1 MTTYPTAPRTGLG
14 TASLV
19 LGICS
24 LLAGW
29 TFFAPIVGLCL
40 GIASRS
46 REPMARGRA
55 GWGILLNLVA
65 LAIWVLVGAL
75 AGIRDSHG
83 TADAAVAAGDQRGLA
98 RELARALVTRLAVI
112 RLWRHPGRQGHP

>member
-1 MTTYPTAPRTGLG
+1 MTTVQPTPRTGLG

-29 TFFAPIVGLCL
+29 TFFAPVVGLCL
-40 GIASRS
+40 GIASRG
-46 REPMARGRA
+46 REPAARGRA

-65 LAIWVLVGAL
+65 LAVWVLVGAL
-75 AGIRDSHG
+75 FVVGGA
-83 TADAAVAAGDQRGLA
+83 AAVWTG
-98 RELARALVTRLAVI
+98 VTQ
-112 RLWRHPGRQGHP
+112 GR

>member
-1 MTTYPTAPRTGLG
+1 MVTSTTAPRTGLG

-29 TFFAPIVGLCL
+29 TFVAPVVGLVL
-40 GIASRS
+40 GIMSRG
-46 REPMARGRA
+46 REPLARGRA

-65 LAIWVLVGAL
+65 LAIWVLLGVVFL
-75 AGIRDSHG
+75 AFG
-83 TADAAVAAGDQRGLA
+83 T
-98 RELARALVTRLAVI
+98 LAVWS
-112 RLWRHPGRQGHP
+112 RTTQGG

>member
-1 MTTYPTAPRTGLG
+1 MVTYPASSRTGLG

-29 TFFAPIVGLCL
+29 TFFAPIVGLVL
-40 GIASRS
+40 GIMSRG

-55 GWGILLNLVA
+55 GWGILLNAVA
-65 LAIWVLVGAL
+65 LAIW
-75 AGIRDSHG
+75 II
-83 TADAAVAAGDQRGLA
+83 AVACFVAFG
-98 RELARALVTRLAVI
+98 TLAV
-112 RLWRHPGRQGHP
+112 WSHATSGS

>member
-1 MTTYPTAPRTGLG
+1 MVTYSESPRTGLG

-29 TFFAPIVGLCL
+29 TFVAPVIGLCL

-46 REPMARGRA
+46 REPLARGRA
-55 GWGILLNLVA
+55 GWGIFLNLVA
-65 LAIWVLVGAL
+65 LAAWILVLALLVVG
-75 AGIRDSHG
+75 GVF
-83 TADAAVAAGDQRGLA
+83 AV
-98 RELARALVTRLAVI
+98 
-112 RLWRHPGRQGHP
+112 WQGATQSS

>member
-1 MTTYPTAPRTGLG
+1 MTTVQPTPRTGLG

-29 TFFAPIVGLCL
+29 TFFAPVVGLCL
-40 GIASRS
+40 GIASRG
-46 REPMARGRA
+46 REPAARGRA

-65 LAIWVLVGAL
+65 LAVWVLVGAL
-75 AGIRDSHG
+75 LVVGGA
-83 TADAAVAAGDQRGLA
+83 AAVWTG
-98 RELARALVTRLAVI
+98 VTQ
-112 RLWRHPGRQGHP
+112 GR

>member
-1 MTTYPTAPRTGLG
+1 MVTTTPLPRTGLG

-29 TFFAPIVGLCL
+29 TFLAPVVGLCL

-46 REPMARGRA
+46 REPLARGRA
-55 GWGILLNLVA
+55 GWGILLNLIA
-65 LAIWVLVGAL
+65 LAVWILVGVLLVVGGAL
-75 AGIRDSHG
+75 AVWQNAH
-83 TADAAVAAGDQRGLA
+83 AGA
-98 RELARALVTRLAVI
+98 
-112 RLWRHPGRQGHP
+112 

>member
-1 MTTYPTAPRTGLG
+1 MDTTAPAPRTGLG

-29 TFFAPIVGLCL
+29 TFVAPVVGLCL
-40 GIASRS
+40 GIASRG
-46 REPMARGRA
+46 REPLARGRA

-65 LAIWVLVGAL
+65 LAVWVLLVVLLVVGGAF
-75 AGIRDSHG
+75 
-83 TADAAVAAGDQRGLA
+83 AVWSGVARG
-98 RELARALVTRLAVI
+98 
-112 RLWRHPGRQGHP
+112 H

>member
-1 MTTYPTAPRTGLG
+1 MDTTPHSPRTGLG

-29 TFFAPIVGLCL
+29 TFLAPVVGLCL

-46 REPMARGRA
+46 REPLARGRA

-65 LAIWVLVGAL
+65 LAVWVLLVVLLVVGGAFAL
-75 AGIRDSHG
+75 WTGA
-83 TADAAVAAGDQRGLA
+83 TQ
-98 RELARALVTRLAVI
+98 
-112 RLWRHPGRQGHP
+112 GR

>member
-1 MTTYPTAPRTGLG
+1 MVTPTTSAHRTGLG

-46 REPMARGRA
+46 REPMARARS

-65 LAIWVLVGAL
+65 LAVWILVGVLLVVGGAF
-75 AGIRDSHG
+75 
-83 TADAAVAAGDQRGLA
+83 AVWQGA
-98 RELARALVTRLAVI
+98 TT
-112 RLWRHPGRQGHP
+112 GR

>member
-1 MTTYPTAPRTGLG
+1 MVTYSESPRTGLG

-40 GIASRS
+40 GIASRG
-46 REPMARGRA
+46 REPLARGRA
-55 GWGILLNLVA
+55 GWGILLNVIALAVWIVLVA
-65 LAIWVLVGAL
+65 LFVGF
-75 AGIRDSHG
+75 G
-83 TADAAVAAGDQRGLA
+83 TFAAWQHA
-98 RELARALVTRLAVI
+98 T
-112 RLWRHPGRQGHP
+112 QGS

>member
-1 MTTYPTAPRTGLG
+1 MVTYSESPRTGLG

-29 TFFAPIVGLCL
+29 TFVAPVVGLCL

-46 REPMARGRA
+46 REPSARGRA

-65 LAIWVLVGAL
+65 LAVWILLVVLLVVG
-75 AGIRDSHG
+75 GSF
-83 TADAAVAAGDQRGLA
+83 AVWMGATHAS
-98 RELARALVTRLAVI
+98 
-112 RLWRHPGRQGHP
+112 

>member
-1 MTTYPTAPRTGLG
+1 MVTSSESPRTGLG

-29 TFFAPIVGLCL
+29 TFLAPIVGLCL

-46 REPMARGRA
+46 REPYARARA
-55 GWGILLNLVA
+55 GWGVFLNLVA
-65 LAIWVLVGAL
+65 LAVWILLVVLFVVG
-75 AGIRDSHG
+75 GVF
-83 TADAAVAAGDQRGLA
+83 AVWQGATRGS
-98 RELARALVTRLAVI
+98 
-112 RLWRHPGRQGHP
+112 

>member
-1 MTTYPTAPRTGLG
+1 MTSAYTSPRTGLG

-19 LGICS
+19 LGTCS

-29 TFFAPIVGLCL
+29 TLFAPIVGLCL

-46 REPMARGRA
+46 REPYARGRA

-65 LAIWVLVGAL
+65 LAVWILLGGLLL
-75 AGIRDSHG
+75 AGG
-83 TADAAVAAGDQRGLA
+83 LAAVWTG
-98 RELARALVTRLAVI
+98 VTQ
-112 RLWRHPGRQGHP
+112 GR

>member
-1 MTTYPTAPRTGLG
+1 MTTTQTLPRTGLG

-29 TFFAPIVGLCL
+29 TFFAPVVGLCL

-46 REPMARGRA
+46 REPTARSRA

-65 LAIWVLVGAL
+65 LAVWIIALVLVVAFG
-75 AGIRDSHG
+75 GF
-83 TADAAVAAGDQRGLA
+83 AVFANFAQ
-98 RELARALVTRLAVI
+98 T
-112 RLWRHPGRQGHP
+112 H

>member
-1 MTTYPTAPRTGLG
+1 MTTLQHSPRTGLG

-29 TFFAPIVGLCL
+29 TFFAPVVGLCL
-40 GIASRS
+40 GIASRG
-46 REPMARGRA
+46 REPMARSRA

-65 LAIWVLVGAL
+65 LAVWILVGVLLVLGGAFAVW
-75 AGIRDSHG
+75 AG
-83 TADAAVAAGDQRGLA
+83 
-98 RELARALVTRLAVI
+98 VTQDR
-112 RLWRHPGRQGHP
+112 

>member
-1 MTTYPTAPRTGLG
+1 MVTPTTLPRTGLG

-29 TFFAPIVGLCL
+29 TFVAPVVGLCL

-46 REPMARGRA
+46 REPLARGRA

-65 LAIWVLVGAL
+65 LAVWILVGVLLVVGGAL
-75 AGIRDSHG
+75 AVWQN
-83 TADAAVAAGDQRGLA
+83 A
-98 RELARALVTRLAVI
+98 
-112 RLWRHPGRQGHP
+112 HPGA

>member
-1 MTTYPTAPRTGLG
+1 MVTSTQSLRTGLG

-29 TFFAPIVGLCL
+29 TFVAPVVGLCL
-40 GIASRS
+40 GIASRG
-46 REPMARGRA
+46 REPYARGRA

-65 LAIWVLVGAL
+65 LAVWVLVGVFL
-75 AGIRDSHG
+75 VAGG
-83 TADAAVAAGDQRGLA
+83 AVAAWHGL
-98 RELARALVTRLAVI
+98 TQ
-112 RLWRHPGRQGHP
+112 GR

>member
-1 MTTYPTAPRTGLG
+1 MVTYSESPRTGLG

-19 LGICS
+19 LGVCS

-46 REPMARGRA
+46 REPLARGRA
-55 GWGILLNLVA
+55 GWGILLNVIALAVWIVLVA
-65 LAIWVLVGAL
+65 LFVGL
-75 AGIRDSHG
+75 G
-83 TADAAVAAGDQRGLA
+83 TFAAWQHA
-98 RELARALVTRLAVI
+98 T
-112 RLWRHPGRQGHP
+112 QGS

>member
-1 MTTYPTAPRTGLG
+1 MVTYSESPRTGLG

-19 LGICS
+19 LGVCS

-46 REPMARGRA
+46 REPLARGRA
-55 GWGILLNLVA
+55 GWGILLNVIALAVWIVLVA
-65 LAIWVLVGAL
+65 LFVGL
-75 AGIRDSHG
+75 G
-83 TADAAVAAGDQRGLA
+83 TIAAWQHA
-98 RELARALVTRLAVI
+98 T
-112 RLWRHPGRQGHP
+112 QGS

>member
-1 MTTYPTAPRTGLG
+1 MVTYTESPRTGLG

-29 TFFAPIVGLCL
+29 TFVAPIVGLCL

-46 REPMARGRA
+46 REPLARGRA
-55 GWGILLNLVA
+55 GWGVFLNLIALAVWILLLV
-65 LAIWVLVGAL
+65 
-75 AGIRDSHG
+75 
-83 TADAAVAAGDQRGLA
+83 
-98 RELARALVTRLAVI
+98 LAVVGGAFAV
-112 RLWRHPGRQGHP
+112 WQGATQGS

>member
-1 MTTYPTAPRTGLG
+1 MTTMQHSPRTGLG

-29 TFFAPIVGLCL
+29 TFFAPVVGLCL

-65 LAIWVLVGAL
+65 LAVWIVVGVLLVLG
-75 AGIRDSHG
+75 G
-83 TADAAVAAGDQRGLA
+83 AVAVWTGVQQ
-98 RELARALVTRLAVI
+98 
-112 RLWRHPGRQGHP
+112 GR

>member
-1 MTTYPTAPRTGLG
+1 MVTIDESQRTGLG

-29 TFFAPIVGLCL
+29 TFLAPVVGLCL
-40 GIASRS
+40 GIASRG
-46 REPMARGRA
+46 REPAARGRA

-65 LAIWVLVGAL
+65 LAVWILLLVFGLAFGAL
-75 AGIRDSHG
+75 STWH
-83 TADAAVAAGDQRGLA
+83 AV
-98 RELARALVTRLAVI
+98 T
-112 RLWRHPGRQGHP
+112 QGS

>member
-1 MTTYPTAPRTGLG
+1 MVTSTESPRTGLG

-29 TFFAPIVGLCL
+29 TFVAPVVGLCL

-46 REPMARGRA
+46 REPFARGRA
-55 GWGILLNLVA
+55 GWGVFLNLVA
-65 LAIWVLVGAL
+65 LAVWVLLIVLLVVG
-75 AGIRDSHG
+75 G
-83 TADAAVAAGDQRGLA
+83 TFAVWQHA
-98 RELARALVTRLAVI
+98 T
-112 RLWRHPGRQGHP
+112 QGY

>member
-1 MTTYPTAPRTGLG
+1 MVTTTASPRTGLG

-29 TFFAPIVGLCL
+29 TFFAPVVGLCL

-46 REPMARGRA
+46 REPLARGRA
-55 GWGILLNLVA
+55 GWGVFLNLVA
-65 LAIWVLVGAL
+65 LAIWIVLVVVFIAF
-75 AGIRDSHG
+75 G
-83 TADAAVAAGDQRGLA
+83 TFAAWQHATTGS
-98 RELARALVTRLAVI
+98 
-112 RLWRHPGRQGHP
+112 

>member
-1 MTTYPTAPRTGLG
+1 MVTTPTAPRTGLG

-29 TFFAPIVGLCL
+29 TFVAPVVGLCL

-46 REPMARGRA
+46 REPLARGRA
-55 GWGILLNLVA
+55 GWGVFLNLVA
-65 LAIWVLVGAL
+65 LAVWIVLLALLVAGGVFAVWTGA
-75 AGIRDSHG
+75 
-83 TADAAVAAGDQRGLA
+83 TQ
-98 RELARALVTRLAVI
+98 
-112 RLWRHPGRQGHP
+112 GR